1 MARKNLDNKLDN
13 IERNYDGPVARYT
26 RKKSEEEK
34 KLQDPDNWENDDNIY
49 ELKDTL
55 RGLINAQAAQRRTIF
70 RQTGDPKNSNVVLTG
85 EYRKARDSDVRETK
99 NSINHVIQQL
109 ARYGVSVK
117 RDRAGKVSFGHL
129 KEGGPNKM
137 VYDVA
142 ELKKMKLE
150 TFQESAA
157 GRITK
162 EATDY
167 LLKYFD
173 VMIEEASG
181 EDINTLVTDYVAAC
195 KESDEEKKSELKG
208 KISAKADCKKAKE
221 ELAGLKEKLSDD
233 EKKFVDE
240 LDEEIC
246 GTKEPEEGVDD
257 SDPVNESGEDTGSAD
272 DSSSNSG
279 EDVEKD
285 INAKAKKSA
294 DKAGE
299 DNKEAFDQLL
309 SAASESVISD
319 VGKEALLEY
328 MTESVALGDMDA
340 DDAIALATLMSV

>member
-1 MARKNLDNKLDN
+1 MARKKLDN

-34 KLQDPDNWENDDNIY
+34 KLRDPDDWENDDKIY

-70 RQTGDPKNSNVVLTG
+70 RQTTDSKNSNKVLTG
-85 EYRKARDSDVRETK
+85 DCRKARDSDVRETK

-137 VYDVA
+137 MYDVT

-246 GTKEPEEGVDD
+246 GTKEPEEGTGN
-257 SDPVNESGEDTGSAD
+257 SDNPVNESGEEDTGSAD